1 MVRRKPL
8 PARPK
13 ALPEAASCSG
23 RGRLACGYL
32 ATIARYCDTDGGAVM
47 SARDEVL
54 RWGPV
59 DWVELDRIHWYVAR
73 ENPDQSLSVIQNKTL
88 GLIYSLMSDGMFK
101 LGDLNDDCRF
111 AAWNTP
117 LDESMQR
124 IRDVYVTNFDD
135 QNTWPW
141 FCWLDLTE
149 KGEQVAEAIEASA
162 QSTHGS

>member
-1 MVRRKPL
+1 VVR
-8 PARPK
+8 ATVWV
-13 ALPEAASCSG
+13 
-23 RGRLACGYL
+23 RLFG
-32 ATIARYCDTDGGAVM
+32 DGDADGEHVM
-47 SARDEVL
+47 SAREDVL
-54 RWGPV
+54 RWGLV
-59 DWVELDRIHWYVAR
+59 DWVELARIHRFVVTD
-73 ENPDQSLSVIQNKTL
+73 NPGQPLSVIQNKTL
-88 GLIYSLMSDGMFK
+88 DLIYSLVSDGMFK

-149 KGEQVAEAIEASA
+149 KGQQVAEAIEANA
-162 QSTHGS
+162 QSAHGS